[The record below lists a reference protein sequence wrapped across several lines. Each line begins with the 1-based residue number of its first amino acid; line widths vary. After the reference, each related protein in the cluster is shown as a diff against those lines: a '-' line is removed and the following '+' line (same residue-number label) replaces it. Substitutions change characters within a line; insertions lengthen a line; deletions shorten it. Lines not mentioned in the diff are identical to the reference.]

1 MVYSNS
7 ILKLGYIN
15 FKSQVK
21 IMNEL
26 KFMLKVLKSHNK
38 DEIKIR
44 IKYKQ
49 RQYSSFLRA
58 IHCQLSFYH
67 WQSKEQTKQ

>member
-15 FKSQVK
+15 LKSQVK
-21 IMNEL
+21 IMKEL
-26 KFMLKVLKSHNK
+26 KFMLKVLKGHNK

-49 RQYSSFLRA
+49 RQYSS
-58 IHCQLSFYH
+58 LSKSYINC
-67 WQSKEQTKQ
+67 